1 MLSPN
6 WEVSFLTPLG
16 GARYQL
22 LLVQLLGDASV
33 FRLCAQKDKN
43 GGPFY
48 GARLTRALEESCR
61 ARTERHVRG
70 GGLEGDRLKGAMLHT
85 CVFWG
90 WQDDDYLRE
99 LLWVLK

>member
-43 GGPFY
+43 GPFY

-61 ARTERHVRG
+61 ARTERRIRG
-70 GGLEGDRLKGAMLHT
+70 GDWKETD
-85 CVFWG
+85 
-90 WQDDDYLRE
+90 
-99 LLWVLK
+99 